1 MDRLLRRGRGTVICS
16 SSVCCL
22 QASHEAIGLLGYS
35 QPLRGKPIES
45 LPAAQVAAYEEPAPA
60 AAAPAQEAGPAA
72 VHIPGTPARRS
83 YSASVPRQPPCH
95 ARQTCQ

>member
-1 MDRLLRRGRGTVICS
+1 MDPLLRRWRGIEVCS

-22 QASHEAIGLLGYS
+22 QASHEAMGLLGYS

-60 AAAPAQEAGPAA
+60 AAAPAQEGGPAA
-72 VHIPGTPARRS
+72 THIPGIPARRS
-83 YSASVPRQPPCH
+83 YSASVPWQLPYH
-95 ARQTCQ
+95 GHQICQ